1 MADDFQA
8 NSVTKRWS
16 SVSGGWG
23 VPLVYALQR
32 PSQLYDR
39 WGRLTGQTIW
49 NNTTA
54 RVILGGLANG
64 EYLEELSKLYGERD
78 EPAVTVLHDGLER
91 TGTSTG
97 PRRLPVLSPADVR
110 QLTQWQALV
119 I

>member
-23 VPLVYALQR
+23 VPLVYALHS

-39 WGRLTGQTIW
+39 WGRLTGRRSG
-49 NNTTA
+49 TTRRPA
-54 RVILGGLANG
+54 SSSAAWPTASTLK
-64 EYLEELSKLYGERD
+64 ELSKLCGERD
-78 EPAVTVLHDGLER
+78 EPAVTVSHDGLER

-110 QLTQWQALV
+110 GLTQWQALV

>member
-1 MADDFQA
+1 MTLYLVFFFF
-8 NSVTKRWS
+8 SSRRRHTRCETVT
-16 SVSGGWG
+16 G
-23 VPLVYALQR
+23 VQTCALPIFPLVYARQS

-64 EYLEELSKLYGERD
+64 EYLEELSKLCGERD
-78 EPAVTVLHDGLER
+78 EPAVTVSHDGLER

-110 QLTQWQALV
+110 
-119 I
+119 

>member
-23 VPLVYALQR
+23 VPLVYALQS

-54 RVILGGLANG
+54 RVILGGR
-64 EYLEELSKLYGERD
+64 EYLEELSKLCGERD
-78 EPAVTVLHDGLER
+78 EPAVTVSHDGLER